1 MMKSLKEYR
10 LDGKDLTVVFAT
22 MGDTLDLI
30 YIGARLPDD
39 EDLAGLSAA
48 GQFGLHENQ
57 PDVPPIGGLLPEA
70 KNGYAGRP
78 AVRVRK
84 DGHLVGTD
92 CQLQGVATSGD
103 SVTAIWIDHNV
114 HLQVSV
120 IWKLTPDD
128 IITCKYCFT
137 NIGEYELLMESAS
150 SLVLPLPARFDCVTS
165 FPGRWAREMQET
177 HHDLG
182 RGAIEMRSSGGKPG
196 FDPGNWLLFSGGIN
210 KGVIGCHICWNGDHL
225 SHVEQSQDGRA
236 TLIMESILDADDSV
250 LSGGGE
256 LQSADTLLTYAS
268 NQDELTHKFHRH
280 VRDEILPHRA
290 QWGPRK
296 VHLNSWEALVFDLSE
311 QSLMA
316 LADKAAALGVERFVL
331 DDGWFKG
338 RRSPHSGLGDW
349 TVDADI
355 FPEGLAPLIDH
366 IKALGMDFGLW
377 VEPEMMS
384 PNSDLYRN
392 HPDWCIHDN
401 SGNRPTE
408 RHQLVLDLS
417 RPEVMEYLASSI
429 NALLDNYDIAYIK
442 WDHNRRLFPSGTAQ
456 ANGYYELLTAIANAN
471 PNVEIENCSSGGGRV
486 DLRSL
491 RLAHRVWPSDNNDP
505 IERLRINQSW
515 TKFLPLEILGNHV
528 GPSPNPISGR
538 QTGMDFR
545 AKVAMFGHM
554 GVEAKPA
561 DMTDDEREILALHIT
576 LYKQWR
582 DVLHSGQFWQLDHED
597 NNIYGQIV
605 VDDDKAI
612 AFSSQTSFAEHFNVS
627 PVRLKGLEPDAF
639 YTVKLPK
646 PWPAKASRYLANPDL
661 WSGKLVLS
669 GRALMEQGL
678 VLPLTHPET
687 AWIITLE
694 MKAKA

>member
-1 MMKSLKEYR
+1 MIGNLKEYR
-10 LDGKDLTVVFAT
+10 LDGKDLSVVFAT

-30 YIGARLPDD
+30 YIGGRLPKD
-39 EDLAGLSAA
+39 EDLKDLSAA
-48 GQFGLHENQ
+48 SQFGLHENQ
-57 PDVPPIGGLLPEA
+57 PDVPPVGGLLPEA
-70 KNGYAGRP
+70 KSGYAGRP
-78 AVRVRK
+78 AVRVRN
-84 DGHLVGTD
+84 DGHLVRTD
-92 CQLQGVATSGD
+92 FRLQEVATTGD
-103 SVTAIWIDHNV
+103 SVTAVWIDHNV

-128 IITCKYCFT
+128 VITCKYCFT
-137 NIGEYELLMESAS
+137 NTGEYELLMESIS

-177 HHDLG
+177 RHELG

-196 FDPGNWLLFSGGIN
+196 FDPGNWLLFSSGLN

-225 SHVEQSQDGRA
+225 SHVEKSQDGRA

-250 LSGGGE
+250 LPGGGD
-256 LQSADTLLTYAS
+256 LQSADTILTYALD
-268 NQDELTHKFHRH
+268 QDELTRKFHRH
-280 VRDEILPHRA
+280 VRDEILPRRA

-316 LADKAAALGVERFVL
+316 LADQAAALGVERFVL

-377 VEPEMMS
+377 VEPEMIS
-384 PNSDLYRN
+384 PDSDLYRN
-392 HPDWCIHDN
+392 HPEWCIHD
-401 SGNRPTE
+401 SSDNRPTE

-429 NALLDNYDIAYIK
+429 KTLLDTYDIAYIK

-456 ANGYYELLTAIANAN
+456 ANGYYELLTAIANTN

-486 DLRSL
+486 DLHSL
-491 RLAHRVWPSDNNDP
+491 KLAHRVWPSDNNDP

-554 GVEAKPA
+554 GVEANPA
-561 DMTDDEREILALHIT
+561 DMTSDEREILVQHIR

-582 DVLHSGQFWQLDHED
+582 GILHSGQFWQLDHEGK
-597 NNIYGQIV
+597 NIFGQIV
-605 VDDDKAI
+605 VEGNKAI
-612 AFSSQTSFAEHFNVS
+612 AFASQTGFAEYFNVS
-627 PVRLKGLEPDAF
+627 PVRLKGLEPDVF
-639 YTVKLPK
+639 YTVTLPR
-646 PWPAKASRYLANPDL
+646 PWPVKASQYLADPDL
-661 WSGKLVLS
+661 WSGKLLLS

-678 VLPLTHPET
+678 ALPLTHPET